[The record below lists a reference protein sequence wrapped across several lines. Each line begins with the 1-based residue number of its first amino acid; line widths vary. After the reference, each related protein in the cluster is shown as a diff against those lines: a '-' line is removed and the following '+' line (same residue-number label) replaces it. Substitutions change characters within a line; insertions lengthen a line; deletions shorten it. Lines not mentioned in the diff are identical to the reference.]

1 LRAGKHDLSLALL
14 FRHKG
19 LSQPS
24 NVPRSNLWRKELDI
38 AVEQCSFESM
48 RGSFKP
54 QRSNQIASGAMTISG
69 DPCTNAAPLLPR
81 QRITAPVV
89 DIHHPY
95 VI

>member
-1 LRAGKHDLSLALL
+1 LRAGKHDLRLALL

-24 NVPRSNLWRKELDI
+24 TRSNLWRKELDI
-38 AVEQCSFESM
+38 AVEQCSFGSM

-81 QRITAPVV
+81 QCAAPFV
-89 DIHHPY
+89 DIHHAC